1 MTSYPVP
8 QCTRWVMQILSRVI
22 AVCLVS
28 MPLSGQVRYAS
39 SVIGFSTEYN
49 TTTWSAGQALGAPNV
64 YPNHGD
70 IAGAWASA
78 TQDGQREFLVLG
90 FSDPAPVQS
99 IALYET
105 YNPGAVDTIY
115 VKNPGTGQWQV
126 VWSGTAAA
134 APAQARIFIANFT
147 LTSFNVSEVRIAIN
161 SSAVSGWNEID
172 AVGISSQT
180 IPSSGGLSTGTVA
193 GRVTDALNGNAVS
206 GAAVSIAGLSAT
218 SGADG
223 SFTIPNVPVGTL
235 RADFSASPRS
245 GAAPL
250 AVQFADGST
259 EGTQTLSVSAT
270 GYVTYS
276 NNQVVVVAGG
286 TSTANVSLSPQLSGN
301 MMRLV
306 LNWGES
312 PSDLDSYLVT
322 PSINGMTYTVSF
334 SNQGSSTSPPY
345 ATLDHDVTQGR
356 GPETITIH
364 QFVSGTYKY
373 YVNQWSSSGTLAA
386 SNASVQVYTAQ
397 GLVRTIQIPTTGSG
411 EYWNVLT
418 IDGSTKALTVINQI
432 VTTRPSSL
440 REWPG
445 TEIKSRKFLKG
456 GVAERGQSI
465 TSWAWDF
472 GDGTT
477 STQQNPSHTY
487 QAGGTYTIT
496 LSVTA
501 TSGTATERKTGY
513 ISVTGSQATG
523 GLTGRVT
530 DALTGNGISGA
541 SVSIGGLS
549 TTSGADGSFTISGV
563 PVGTLRAEF
572 SASTRSGM
580 IPLNVQFTD
589 ASTEGTQTLTVN
601 ASGYVTYSNN
611 QVAITAG
618 GTLTLNVS
626 LSPQLTGG
634 ALRLVLNWGTSPK
647 DLDSYLVT
655 PAINGTPYTV
665 SYSSQGNSTS
675 PPYATLDHDVTE
687 GLGPE
692 TITIHQ
698 FVSGTYKYYVNQWSS
713 IGTLA
718 ASNASV
724 QVYTAQGLVR
734 TIQIPTTGSGEYW
747 NVLTIDG
754 ATKSLTII
762 NQIIGSAPASLH
774 DVPTPGMKNRQMEKG
789 AAPHNLLGIT
799 AWSWTFGDGTSS
811 TQQHPQHTYQAA
823 GTYTVSL
830 TVTGTTGTATE
841 QKTNYITVA
850 VTGVEREDGTIPD
863 RFRLEQNY
871 PNPFNPRT
879 TIRFSVPASGFV
891 TLRMYNLLGSEVAT
905 LVAGDLSAG
914 TYTVDLQ
921 ADHLPSGVYV
931 CRLQAG
937 IFTELIKMTL
947 MK

>member
-1 MTSYPVP
+1 
-8 QCTRWVMQILSRVI
+8 
-22 AVCLVS
+22 
-28 MPLSGQVRYAS
+28 
-39 SVIGFSTEYN
+39 
-49 TTTWSAGQALGAPNV
+49 
-64 YPNHGD
+64 
-70 IAGAWASA
+70 
-78 TQDGQREFLVLG
+78 
-90 FSDPAPVQS
+90 
-99 IALYET
+99 
-105 YNPGAVDTIY
+105 
-115 VKNPGTGQWQV
+115 
-126 VWSGTAAA
+126 
-134 APAQARIFIANFT
+134 
-147 LTSFNVSEVRIAIN
+147 
-161 SSAVSGWNEID
+161 
-172 AVGISSQT
+172 
-180 IPSSGGLSTGTVA
+180 
-193 GRVTDALNGNAVS
+193 
-206 GAAVSIAGLSAT
+206 
-218 SGADG
+218 
-223 SFTIPNVPVGTL
+223 
-235 RADFSASPRS
+235 
-245 GAAPL
+245 
-250 AVQFADGST
+250 
-259 EGTQTLSVSAT
+259 
-270 GYVTYS
+270 
-276 NNQVVVVAGG
+276 
-286 TSTANVSLSPQLSGN
+286 
-301 MMRLV
+301 
-306 LNWGES
+306 
-312 PSDLDSYLVT
+312 
-322 PSINGMTYTVSF
+322 
-334 SNQGSSTSPPY
+334 
-345 ATLDHDVTQGR
+345 
-356 GPETITIH
+356 
-364 QFVSGTYKY
+364 
-373 YVNQWSSSGTLAA
+373 
-386 SNASVQVYTAQ
+386 
-397 GLVRTIQIPTTGSG
+397 
-411 EYWNVLT
+411 
-418 IDGSTKALTVINQI
+418 
-432 VTTRPSSL
+432 
-440 REWPG
+440 
-445 TEIKSRKFLKG
+445 
-456 GVAERGQSI
+456 
-465 TSWAWDF
+465 
-472 GDGTT
+472 
-477 STQQNPSHTY
+477 
-487 QAGGTYTIT
+487 
-496 LSVTA
+496 
-501 TSGTATERKTGY
+501 
-513 ISVTGSQATG
+513 
-523 GLTGRVT
+523 
-530 DALTGNGISGA
+530 
-541 SVSIGGLS
+541 
-549 TTSGADGSFTISGV
+549 
-563 PVGTLRAEF
+563 
-572 SASTRSGM
+572 M

-830 TVTGTTGTATE
+830 TVTGTTGTAAE

-931 CRLQAG
+931 CRLQTG
-937 IFTELIKMTL
+937 TFTELIKMTL